1 MTQPRTDLNI
11 GSSTEVSNQSND
23 DSSATSASIGSTY
36 DFGLKPNA
44 EGSLASFICHVAYL
58 ENQLRDDTGTVFF
71 DQNIE
76 ITGRREKIGNGAQFG
91 VEKAE

>member
-1 MTQPRTDLNI
+1 
-11 GSSTEVSNQSND
+11 
-23 DSSATSASIGSTY
+23 
-36 DFGLKPNA
+36 
-44 EGSLASFICHVAYL
+44 VAYL
-58 ENQLRDDTGTVFF
+58 ENKLRDDTGTVFF